1 MITSFKK
8 GISGLSATYRFAR
21 YCPKHHVRLYERS
34 KSAGGWIKTIK
45 TPSGG
50 LFETGP
56 HSVRVATNLQSS
68 AYALSLMTELGLGQ
82 ARFLAFANK

>member
-1 MITSFKK
+1 MTSFKK

-34 KSAGGWIKTIK
+34 KSAGGWINTIK